1 MLPMQIDVE
10 SASRLLTE
18 DESVLLLDVRELAEY
33 ETVHLPNSLLIP
45 TSEFME
51 KVEQLKGKENQRILV
66 ICHHGVRSQ
75 GAATWMRANGFEQA
89 TKCGMRLKNEVF
101 DKVYVSD
108 LMRTRDTWRMVTAM
122 QSYRYTEKNK
132 RLEFSP

>member
-33 ETVHLPNSLLIP
+33 ETVPLPNSLLIP

-51 KVEQLKGKENQRILV
+51 KVEPLKARQRGCEQTDLSRPKV
-66 ICHHGVRSQ
+66 SQ
-75 GAATWMRANGFEQA
+75 GE
-89 TKCGMRLKNEVF
+89 
-101 DKVYVSD
+101 
-108 LMRTRDTWRMVTAM
+108 LMLGRSSWILA
-122 QSYRYTEKNK
+122 
-132 RLEFSP
+132 

>member
-18 DESVLLLDVRELAEY
+18 DESVLLLDVRDLAEY
-33 ETVHLPNSLLIP
+33 DTVHLPNSLLIP

-51 KVEQLKGKENQRILV
+51 KIQQLKGKENQRILV

-89 TKCGMRLKNEVF
+89 QSISGGIDAWAVQL
-101 DKVYVSD
+101 DPG
-108 LMRTRDTWRMVTAM
+108 LTR
-122 QSYRYTEKNK
+122 Y
-132 RLEFSP
+132 

>member
-1 MLPMQIDVE
+1 LPMQIDVD

-51 KVEQLKGKENQRILV
+51 KIQQLKGIENQRILV

-89 TKCGMRLKNEVF
+89 QSISGGIDAWAVQL
-101 DKVYVSD
+101 DPG
-108 LMRTRDTWRMVTAM
+108 LTR
-122 QSYRYTEKNK
+122 Y
-132 RLEFSP
+132 

>member
-1 MLPMQIDVE
+1 PAWYIRFTRQLPKRNPMLPMQIDVE

-51 KVEQLKGKENQRILV
+51 KIQQLKGKENQRILV

-89 TKCGMRLKNEVF
+89 QSISGGIDAWAVQL
-101 DKVYVSD
+101 DPG
-108 LMRTRDTWRMVTAM
+108 LTR
-122 QSYRYTEKNK
+122 Y
-132 RLEFSP
+132 